1 MFCPQCGTANPD
13 NVPQCSQC
21 GTAIQ
26 PLPPPPPQAPYA
38 QQYAQQGPVVESY
51 LVPSILV
58 TVLCC
63 LPFGIPA
70 IIFASQ
76 VQEKLGRGDIAG
88 AQQSSKNAKTW
99 CIVAVVAPMVV
110 GILYLILMVVLG
122 GLASLG
128 SHNND

>member
-1 MFCPQCGTANPD
+1 MFCPQCGAANPD
-13 NVPQCSQC
+13 NAAQCAQC
-21 GTAIQ
+21 GTAMQ
-26 PLPPPPPQAPYA
+26 PLAPPPPAAYAQAPP
-38 QQYAQQGPVVESY
+38 QGPVVESY

-70 IIFASQ
+70 IIYAAQ
-76 VQEKLGRGDIAG
+76 VQEKLQRGDIAG

-99 CIVAVVAPMVV
+99 CIVAVVAPFV
-110 GILYLILMVVLG
+110 GLILYVILMAVLG

-128 SHNND
+128 SHSY

>member
-13 NVPQCSQC
+13 NVAQCAQC
-21 GTAIQ
+21 GTTIQ
-26 PLPPPPPQAPYA
+26 PLAPPPPQGFAQPYP
-38 QQYAQQGPVVESY
+38 QQGPVVESY
-51 LVPSILV
+51 LVPSILA

-76 VQEKLGRGDIAG
+76 VQERLNRGDIAG

-99 CIVAVVAPMVV
+99 CIVSVVAPLVV
-110 GILYLILMVVLG
+110 GVLYLILMVVLG

-128 SHNND
+128 SHN

>member
-1 MFCPQCGTANPD
+1 M
-13 NVPQCSQC
+13 
-21 GTAIQ
+21 
-26 PLPPPPPQAPYA
+26 
-38 QQYAQQGPVVESY
+38 QQGPVIENY

-70 IIFASQ
+70 IIYASQ
-76 VQEKLGRGDIAG
+76 VQEKLQRGDIAG

-99 CIVAVVAPMVV
+99 CIVAVVAPLV
-110 GILYLILMVVLG
+110 GGVLYVLLMLVIG

-128 SHNND
+128 PHNN

>member
-1 MFCPQCGTANPD
+1 MFCPQCGAANPD
-13 NVPQCSQC
+13 NAAQCAQC
-21 GTAIQ
+21 GTAMQ
-26 PLPPPPPQAPYA
+26 PVAPAPPVAYSLPPA
-38 QQYAQQGPVVESY
+38 QGPAVESY

-70 IIFASQ
+70 IIYAAQ
-76 VQEKLGRGDIAG
+76 VQEKLQRGDIAG

-99 CIVAVVAPMVV
+99 CIVAVVAPLV
-110 GILYLILMVVLG
+110 GVVLYVVFIAVIG

-128 SHNND
+128 SHTN

>member
-13 NVPQCSQC
+13 NVAQCSQC

-26 PLPPPPPQAPYA
+26 PLAPPPPQGYA
-38 QQYAQQGPVVESY
+38 QPYAQQGPVVESY

-76 VQEKLGRGDIAG
+76 VQDKLLRGDIAG

-99 CIVAVVAPMVV
+99 CIVAVVAPLVV
-110 GILYLILMVVLG
+110 GILYVIFMVVVG

-128 SHNND
+128 SHSNY

>member
-1 MFCPQCGTANPD
+1 MFCPQCGAANPD
-13 NVPQCSQC
+13 NTTQCSQC

-26 PLPPPPPQAPYA
+26 PLAPPPPQAYVQSPM
-38 QQYAQQGPVVESY
+38 QGPAVESY

-70 IIFASQ
+70 IIYAAQ
-76 VQEKLGRGDIAG
+76 VQDKLQRGDIAG

-99 CIVAVVAPMVV
+99 CIVAVVAPLVGVV
-110 GILYLILMVVLG
+110 LYVILMAVVG
-122 GLASLG
+122 GLAAVG
-128 SHNND
+128 SHSN

>member
-1 MFCPQCGTANPD
+1 MFCPQCGTSNPD
-13 NVPQCSQC
+13 NVAQCSQC
-21 GTAIQ
+21 GTSMQ
-26 PLPPPPPQAPYA
+26 PVTPAPPGAYGQPPM
-38 QQYAQQGPVVESY
+38 QQGPVIENY

-70 IIFASQ
+70 IVYASQ
-76 VQEKLGRGDIAG
+76 VQEKLQRGDVAG

-99 CIVAVVAPMVV
+99 CIVAVVAPLVGGVLYVLLMLVV
-110 GILYLILMVVLG
+110 G

-128 SHNND
+128 SHNN

>member
-1 MFCPQCGTANPD
+1 MFCPQCGAANPD
-13 NVPQCSQC
+13 NAAQCSQC
-21 GTAIQ
+21 GTAMQ
-26 PLPPPPPQAPYA
+26 PLTPPPPAAYGQPAV
-38 QQYAQQGPVVESY
+38 QGPAVESY

-70 IIFASQ
+70 IIYAAQ
-76 VQEKLGRGDIAG
+76 VQEKLQRGDIAG

-99 CIVAVVAPMVV
+99 CIVAVVAPFVAL
-110 GILYLILMVVLG
+110 ILYVLFIAVIG

-128 SHNND
+128 SHSN

>member
-13 NVPQCSQC
+13 NVAQCSQC

-26 PLPPPPPQAPYA
+26 PLAPPPPQAYA

-70 IIFASQ
+70 IVFASQ

-99 CIVAVVAPMVV
+99 CIVAVVAPLV
-110 GILYLILMVVLG
+110 GGVLWFIMMLVLG
-122 GLASLG
+122 GLNHLG
-128 SHNND
+128 SHNY

>member
-13 NVPQCSQC
+13 NAAQCSQC
-21 GTAIQ
+21 GTALQ
-26 PLPPPPPQAPYA
+26 QMAPPPATPTAYA
-38 QQYAQQGPVVESY
+38 QPPQQGPVVESY

-70 IIFASQ
+70 IIYAAQ
-76 VQEKLGRGDIAG
+76 VQEKLQRGDIAG

-99 CIVAVVAPMVV
+99 C
-110 GILYLILMVVLG
+110 
-122 GLASLG
+122 
-128 SHNND
+128 

>member
-13 NVPQCSQC
+13 NATQCAQC
-21 GTAIQ
+21 GTALQQ
-26 PLPPPPPQAPYA
+26 PMATPPSAAYA
-38 QQYAQQGPVVESY
+38 QPQMQGPAVESY

-70 IIFASQ
+70 IIYAAQ
-76 VQEKLGRGDIAG
+76 VQEKLQRGDIAG

-99 CIVAVVAPMVV
+99 CIVAVVAPLVG
-110 GILYLILMVVLG
+110 GILYVILMAVVG

-128 SHNND
+128 SHSN

>member
-13 NVPQCSQC
+13 NVVQCSQC
-21 GTAIQ
+21 GSAIQ
-26 PLPPPPPQAPYA
+26 PLAPPPPPGSPQPYV
-38 QQYAQQGPVVESY
+38 QQGPVVESY
-51 LVPSILV
+51 LIPSILV

-110 GILYLILMVVLG
+110 GILYVLLMIVLG
-122 GLASLG
+122 GLGALG
-128 SHNND
+128 SHSNY

>member
-13 NVPQCSQC
+13 NVAQCSQC
-21 GTAIQ
+21 GTALQ
-26 PLPPPPPQAPYA
+26 MVSPPPPGYA
-38 QQYAQQGPVVESY
+38 QPPMQPGAVVESY

-63 LPFGIPA
+63 IPFGIPA

-76 VQEKLGRGDIAG
+76 VQEKLQRGDIAG

-99 CIVAVVAPMVV
+99 CIVAVAVPAVFMVV
-110 GILYLILMVVLG
+110 YFLLAIVFG
-122 GLASLG
+122 GLATLG
-128 SHNND
+128 SHRNY

>member
-1 MFCPQCGTANPD
+1 M
-13 NVPQCSQC
+13 
-21 GTAIQ
+21 
-26 PLPPPPPQAPYA
+26 
-38 QQYAQQGPVVESY
+38 QGPAVESY

-70 IIFASQ
+70 IIYAAQ
-76 VQEKLGRGDIAG
+76 VQEKLQRGDIAG

-99 CIVAVVAPMVV
+99 CIVAVVAPLV
-110 GILYLILMVVLG
+110 GLVLYVLFIAVIG

-128 SHNND
+128 SHTN

>member
-13 NVPQCSQC
+13 NAAQCSQC
-21 GTAIQ
+21 GTAMQ
-26 PLPPPPPQAPYA
+26 PVAAPPAAYPQQPV
-38 QQYAQQGPVVESY
+38 QGPVVESY
-51 LVPSILV
+51 LIPSILV

-70 IIFASQ
+70 IIYAAQ
-76 VQEKLGRGDIAG
+76 VQEKLQRGDIAG

-99 CIVAVVAPMVV
+99 CIVAVAAPFV
-110 GILYLILMVVLG
+110 GLVLYVLFIAVIG

-128 SHNND
+128 SHAN

>member
-1 MFCPQCGTANPD
+1 MFCPQCGSANPD
-13 NVPQCSQC
+13 NVAQCSQC
-21 GTAIQ
+21 GTAMQ
-26 PLPPPPPQAPYA
+26 VVTPPPPAAYGQPPM
-38 QQYAQQGPVVESY
+38 QQGPVIENY

-70 IIFASQ
+70 IIYASQ
-76 VQEKLGRGDIAG
+76 VQEKLQRGDVAG

-99 CIVAVVAPMVV
+99 CIVAVVAPLV
-110 GILYLILMVVLG
+110 GGVLYVLLMLVIG

-128 SHNND
+128 SHHN

>member
-13 NVPQCSQC
+13 NVAQCSQC
-21 GTAIQ
+21 GTAMQ
-26 PLPPPPPQAPYA
+26 PAAPPPVAYGQPPM
-38 QQYAQQGPVVESY
+38 QQGPVVESY

-63 LPFGIPA
+63 IPFGIPA

-76 VQEKLGRGDIAG
+76 VQEKLQRGDIAG

-99 CIVAVVAPMVV
+99 CIVAVSVPLVGLVLYFLFILVV
-110 GILYLILMVVLG
+110 G

-128 SHNND
+128 SHNNY

>member
-13 NVPQCSQC
+13 NVAQCSQC

-26 PLPPPPPQAPYA
+26 PLAPPPPQAYA

-70 IIFASQ
+70 IIFAAQ
-76 VQEKLGRGDIAG
+76 VQDKLQRGDIAG

-99 CIVAVVAPMVV
+99 CIVAVAVPAVFMV
-110 GILYLILMVVLG
+110 LYFLLAIVFG

-128 SHNND
+128 SHSNY